1 MIEINL
7 LPGSPK
13 RAPKRKAGLGLPA
26 FNKPSA
32 GLPKFD
38 RMAAFIVA
46 AWVLGPVLVGW
57 LYLGSGARMD
67 QLTADIQGAQ
77 ADSARYA
84 EIRAA
89 NDILRARQDTIA
101 QKLQIIQEIDASRFV
116 WSHVMDEVSRA
127 LPQYTW
133 LRTMNYVSSDAPINT
148 PAFRI
153 EGRAGST
160 FALTQFMQN
169 LEASPFIRSV
179 TLVTT
184 NQVLEDNKS
193 LYSFMLDAQFEEPPP
208 EVIQTVPLF
217 GTQEGY

>member
-13 RAPKRKAGLGLPA
+13 RAKRKAKLAIPA
-26 FNKPSA
+26 FNKPSP
-32 GLPKFD
+32 GLPTFD
-38 RMAAFIVA
+38 RLGTFLIA
-46 AWVLGPVLVGW
+46 AWVMGPVLVGW
-57 LYLGSGARMD
+57 LYLGSGARID
-67 QLTADIQGAQ
+67 QLAADIQGAQ

-84 EIRAA
+84 EIRVA

-116 WSHVMDEVSRA
+116 WSHILDEVSRS
-127 LPQYTW
+127 LPEYTW
-133 LRTMNYVSSDAPINT
+133 LRTVTYVSADAPLNT
-148 PAFRI
+148 PTFRI
-153 EGRAGST
+153 EGRTGNT

-169 LEASPFIRSV
+169 LEASPFVRGV

-184 NQVLEDNKS
+184 DQIVEDNKS
-193 LYSFMLDAQFEEPPP
+193 VYSFMLDAKFEEPPP

>member
-7 LPGSPK
+7 LPGSAK
-13 RAPKRKAGLGLPA
+13 HAPKRKGLALPA

-46 AWVLGPVLVGW
+46 AWVLGPVVVGW

-67 QLTADIQGAQ
+67 RLGTDIEAAQ

-116 WSHVMDEVSRA
+116 WSHIMEELSRA

-133 LRTMNYVSSDAPINT
+133 LTTINHLASDAPFHL

-153 EGRAGST
+153 EGRAGNT

-169 LEASPFIRSV
+169 LEASPFIRAV
-179 TLVTT
+179 TLISTT
-184 NQVLEDNKS
+184 QVQEDTKS

-217 GTQEGY
+217 GTREGY